1 MKKREFE
8 LKIGLNITEDNY
20 EDLIEIYNKAL
31 KNKSKRFPFRNSEDK
46 LYAIETEYLTFVL
59 ETLDKIDHNE
69 LDQKSEEYK
78 IIEKKLTKEEFED
91 RQKKM
96 LESHNEGDD
105 DKIFTFDK
113 IKSNKNK
120 TK

>member
-8 LKIGLNITEDNY
+8 LKIGLHITEDNY
-20 EDLIEIYNKAL
+20 ESLIEVYNKAL
-31 KNKSKRFPFRNSEDK
+31 KTKSKRFPFRNSEDK

-78 IIEKKLTKEEFED
+78 IIEKKLTKEEFEE

-105 DKIFTFDK
+105 DEIFTFDK
-113 IKSNKNK
+113 IKSDKK
-120 TK
+120 KK

>member
-31 KNKSKRFPFRNSEDK
+31 KNKSKRFPFR
-46 LYAIETEYLTFVL
+46 
-59 ETLDKIDHNE
+59 
-69 LDQKSEEYK
+69 
-78 IIEKKLTKEEFED
+78 
-91 RQKKM
+91 M
-96 LESHNEGDD
+96 LKSHNEGDD

-113 IKSNKNK
+113 INSNKNK